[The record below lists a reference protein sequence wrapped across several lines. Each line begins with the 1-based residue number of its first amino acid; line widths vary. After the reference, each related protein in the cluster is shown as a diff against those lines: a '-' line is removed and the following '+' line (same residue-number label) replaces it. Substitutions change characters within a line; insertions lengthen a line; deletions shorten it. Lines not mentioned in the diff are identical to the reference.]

1 MQHTPPP
8 LFKQG
13 ASARIKVVFFVVLSI
28 ALLLLDSR
36 LQGLSKLR
44 QGIATVLYP
53 IQMLSV
59 APVNAISSLGFYFRQ
74 QSSMEKELKA
84 IKEQNVKNAE
94 ILHKHTLLLTENN
107 QLRKL
112 LDVKQKQATPSI
124 LAEIIYDAHDPFTR
138 KIILDKGSKHGV
150 ALSQPVIDDRGV
162 VGQITRVFPLT
173 AEVTLLTDKN
183 HAIPVQIARN
193 GIRSVVYGRGQTSP
207 LGMRSTTNAD
217 VQKGDLLVT
226 SGIDGIYPEGL
237 LVARVDHIES
247 KASTTFENV
256 LCNPVAGID
265 EHKQFLILMVKTDEI
280 SPPETEE
287 VRNKKEKINRRVTRD
302 AAKEPPK
309 ADTNAAPASAPAAL
323 VAAPSSATQI
333 NAKPVA
339 TGSLLP
345 AIAISPAS
353 SAAQTTLR
361 SIAPIVAPTN
371 VSANVPSS
379 AAAAKPSPSL
389 NSNTNKASQA
399 QVTRPK
405 ELP

>member
-13 ASARIKVVFFVVLSI
+13 ASARIKVVFFAVFSI

-36 LQGLSKLR
+36 LHSLDKLR

-59 APVNAISSLGFYFRQ
+59 APVNAASSFGFYFRH
-74 QSSMEKELKA
+74 QSSMEKELNA
-84 IKEQNVKNAE
+84 LKEQNIKNAE
-94 ILHKHTLLLTENN
+94 IMHKHTILATENN

-112 LDVKQKQATPSI
+112 LDVKQKQATPSV

-173 AEVTLLTDKN
+173 SEVTLLTDKN

-207 LGMRSTTNAD
+207 LGMRTTSSAD

-237 LVARVDHIES
+237 LVARVEQIES

-256 LCNPVAGID
+256 LCIPVAGID

-280 SPPETEE
+280 APPESEE

-302 AAKEPPK
+302 AVKELPK
-309 ADTNAAPASAPAAL
+309 ADTSAVPASQAANTNINTNTAAP
-323 VAAPSSATQI
+323 
-333 NAKPVA
+333 
-339 TGSLLP
+339 
-345 AIAISPAS
+345 S
-353 SAAQTTLR
+353 SAAQTTSL
-361 SIAPIVAPTN
+361 PT
-371 VSANVPSS
+371 
-379 AAAAKPSPSL
+379 AKPLNAPSVLPSAPASVGVL
-389 NSNTNKASQA
+389 NAAPASVAAPKPAPVINQNSTNSSKASQA
-399 QVTRPK
+399 QVTRPNGTH
-405 ELP
+405 